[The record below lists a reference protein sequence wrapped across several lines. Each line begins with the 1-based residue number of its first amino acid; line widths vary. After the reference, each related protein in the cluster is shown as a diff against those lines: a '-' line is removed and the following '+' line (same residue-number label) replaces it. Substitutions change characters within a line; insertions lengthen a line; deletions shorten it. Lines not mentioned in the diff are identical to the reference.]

1 MQMKVPPDIPV
12 FGDMSFRGDCST
24 ETLEQVTFFA
34 RIRRKYPDTW
44 GVLAIHPR
52 NEGQRSVFQTAHQK
66 AEGLTEG
73 ASDIVI
79 PGSPTFVCELKRR
92 DHTKS
97 VLSDEQVKYLRAAI
111 KVGSFACVALGVDAA
126 EEAFDLFRLGRDGTA
141 KPNVVQ
147 GFGGGR
153 PSGDDAAG
161 DPVMGASG
169 AVQQRVRG
177 PRSPKGTKKRGSR
190 KIA

>member
-1 MQMKVPPDIPV
+1 MKVPPDIPV
-12 FGDMSFRGDCST
+12 FGDMSFRGDCPT

-34 RIRRKYPDTW
+34 RIRRKHPDTW

-79 PGSPTFVCELKRR
+79 PGNPSFVCELKRR

-111 KVGSFACVALGVDAA
+111 KVGGFACVALGADAA
-126 EEAFDLFRLGRDGTA
+126 EDAFQLFRMGQHGAPQSDA
-141 KPNVVQ
+141 VQ

-161 DPVMGASG
+161 DPIVGASR
-169 AVQQRVRG
+169 AVQRRVRG
-177 PRSPKGTKKRGSR
+177 PRTSKGTKKRGSR
-190 KIA
+190 EIA